1 MGQFKPMPKMETT
14 EPSVELKLKKGGKV
28 KKMMDGGAPMV
39 MAAPAQAMRRNPRV
53 AQAVPVAPRGVSPL
67 ARAGMPMRAKGGK
80 VESMREIESHER
92 NEKAEI
98 NRVKGELKKHEGM
111 KAGKAHKGLKKG
123 GLAPKAG
130 PNVVGGLAGGLEATR
145 VNKKSTTGGIELSKY
160 KKGGAIASKGMAIAK
175 KYMTTTNTGNPMPTV
190 KGGTGK
196 VSNTSA
202 GGRPAGFKKGGSI
215 AAKGMAIA
223 RKYETKINDASNV
236 KPVKGG
242 TGGIEGSKFKSGGH
256 VAMTCKSTGGFTAM
270 KKMQKC

>member
-145 VNKKSTTGGIELSKY
+145 VNKKGTTGGIELSK
-160 KKGGAIASKGMAIAK
+160 
-175 KYMTTTNTGNPMPTV
+175 
-190 KGGTGK
+190 
-196 VSNTSA
+196 
-202 GGRPAGFKKGGSI
+202 FKKGGI
-215 AAKGMAIA
+215 AAKGMALANKYQTKINDASSNKSVKGGTGGLEGSKFKKGGLAAKGMATA

-236 KPVKGG
+236 KTVKGG

-270 KKMQKC
+270 KKMSKC

>member
-39 MAAPAQAMRRNPRV
+39 MAAPAAMGRRMPAGR
-53 AQAVPVAPRGVSPL
+53 QAVMPRGVSPL
-67 ARAGMPMRAKGGK
+67 ARAGMPMRAKGGEVENK
-80 VESMREIESHER
+80 REMKDEEAEIKRVEKELKRHESM
-92 NEKAEI
+92 KAS
-98 NRVKGELKKHEGM
+98 R
-111 KAGKAHKGLKKG
+111 AHKGLKKG
-123 GLAPKAG
+123 GMAPKAG
-130 PNVVGGLAGGLEATR
+130 PNVVGGLEGGLEATR
-145 VNKKSTTGGIELSKY
+145 ADRKKTTGSIELSRY
-160 KKGGAIASKGMAIAK
+160 KKGGAIAAKGMAIAK
-175 KYMTTTNTGNPMPTV
+175 KYMTTTNTANPMPTV

-202 GGRPAGFKKGGSI
+202 GGRPAGFKKGGAI
-215 AAKGMAIA
+215 AAKGIA
-223 RKYETKINDASNV
+223 TAKKYMTKTNSAANV

-256 VAMTCKSTGGFTAM
+256 ATMTCKSTGGFTAM